1 VKLYKS
7 GMFFEVSLLFL
18 YPLISLTYYF
28 RRRLHSNPNT
38 RLMSIL
44 SQFIKS
50 VLVFTLYS
58 LSCLGTLSASTPE
71 YKKDS
76 TAISELIQSSGKK
89 SLKNFPESINDA
101 TKAIEL
107 AKKLNDKEILVKTY
121 LSIGLIYEDNT
132 RLETAASY
140 YQMSLDL
147 FDLVNKQQ
155 QIDIV
160 YNWAIINKKLNRF
173 KIARDFYNKTLS
185 LALQA
190 DISKKGIKDFQ
201 SAQMATNGLGTLH
214 EFLGEFD
221 LAINAYLQSL
231 EYAKQCNNVKGSVLT
246 LVNISGV
253 YLKGKDYNLALEN
266 ITKAMN
272 MANELK
278 DTTHIGF
285 VYVTFGKIL
294 NEQGKYED
302 ALSYLTKALKHY
314 ESKGEKR
321 YIARTYIHISEVY
334 LQKKDFHT
342 AKEYLL
348 KAVNNY
354 KDALQFDD
362 YPNLYLK
369 LGTLYQQTN
378 QNVDAAKALNE
389 AIESAKTR
397 NFKEIIQKANTVL
410 SEVYAQL
417 GNHQLALEAL
427 KTANI
432 FGDSLF
438 NEKKSRQFAEAQYK
452 FDVEKAEEQSK
463 FQKEL
468 GEKKLNDVKLEQS
481 RYMFVMFFLFFSAI
495 IGTLVYI
502 VKIKTKS
509 NAILLQKNDEIKFQ
523 NERLEKSNEILS
535 QFAYASAHDLKEP
548 LRSISSFVHIIQR
561 RYSKILPPE
570 ADEYMNFVIGGV
582 KRMESLL
589 GALLEYSTVASNQ
602 QEVKQVTPLNH
613 ALNDILQNLHTI
625 INEKG
630 AVIDIPNNLPSMWIS
645 RLHLTQLFQNLM
657 SNSMK
662 FSDKPPRIEITGRV
676 KDEQYV
682 IAIKDNGIGMKAEY
696 GDKIF
701 RLFQRL
707 SRNPEYEGTGI
718 GLAICKNIV
727 DNYNGKI
734 WFEST
739 EGVGTT
745 FFISVPLAIV
755 KFEKENILNTIN
767 TEGVTV

>member
-1 VKLYKS
+1 
-7 GMFFEVSLLFL
+7 
-18 YPLISLTYYF
+18 
-28 RRRLHSNPNT
+28 
-38 RLMSIL
+38 MSIQ
-44 SQFIKS
+44 SQFIKPILALMLFS
-50 VLVFTLYS
+50 VL
-58 LSCLGTLSASTPE
+58 CLGTVRANSPE

-76 TAISELIQSSGKK
+76 TTIAELIQSSGKK
-89 SLKNFPESINDA
+89 SLKNFPESIGEAN
-101 TKAIEL
+101 KAIEI
-107 AKKLNDKEILVKTY
+107 AKKLNDKEMLVRVY
-121 LSIGLIYEDNT
+121 LATGLIYEENT
-132 RLETAASY
+132 QLENAASY
-140 YQMSLDL
+140 YQMSLDI
-147 FDLVNKQQ
+147 FDFVNKQT

-173 KIARDFYNKTLS
+173 KIARDYYTKTLS
-185 LALQA
+185 LALIASDKPLAQKPKSDIQA
-190 DISKKGIKDFQ
+190 
-201 SAQMATNGLGTLH
+201 AQMATNGLGTLH
-214 EFLGEFD
+214 EFLSEFD
-221 LAINAYLQSL
+221 LAIQAYLQSL

-253 YLKGKDYNLALEN
+253 YLKGKDFNLALEN
-266 ITKAMN
+266 ITKALN
-272 MANELK
+272 MANDLK

-321 YIARTYIHISEVY
+321 YIARTYIHMSEVY
-334 LQKKDFHT
+334 LQKKDFNT

-378 QNVDAAKALNE
+378 ENVKAANALNE
-389 AIESAKTR
+389 AILSAKAR
-397 NFKEIIQKANTVL
+397 NFKEIVQKANTVL

-417 GNHQLALEAL
+417 GKHQLALEAL

-452 FDVEKAEEQSK
+452 FDVEKAEAQSK
-463 FQKEL
+463 FQQEL

-481 RYMFVMFFLFFSAI
+481 RYMFVMFFILFSAV

-570 ADEYMNFVIGGV
+570 AEEYMSFVIGGV

-602 QEVKQVTPLNH
+602 QEVKQVTPLNQ

-630 AVIDIPNNLPSMWIS
+630 AVIDISNNLPSLWIS

-662 FSDKPPRIEITGRV
+662 FSDKPPRIEISGKV

-682 IAIKDNGIGMKAEY
+682 IAVKDNGIGMKAEY
-696 GDKIF
+696 SDKIF

-707 SRNPEYEGTGI
+707 SRNPQYEGTGI

-734 WFEST
+734 WFESI

-745 FFISVPLAIV
+745 FFISIPIAVV
-755 KFEKENILNTIN
+755 KFERENVSN
-767 TEGVTV
+767 TEGVMVG